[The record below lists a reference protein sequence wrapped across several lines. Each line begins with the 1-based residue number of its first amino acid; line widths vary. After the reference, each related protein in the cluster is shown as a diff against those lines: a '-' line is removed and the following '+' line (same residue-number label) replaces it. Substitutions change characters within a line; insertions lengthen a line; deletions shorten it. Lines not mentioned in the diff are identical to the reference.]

1 MNGRPPI
8 MFIIPITLWLW
19 LETPQL
25 QSTTILSF
33 EADRIANEPHKM
45 LAVAL
50 GAGVGAMIL
59 IPLCCFIN
67 HHRHHLL
74 RDPYNR
80 NSLFEKAPAKLKTG
94 TTVCSGSPF
103 EAQSPSKFLQK

>member
-1 MNGRPPI
+1 
-8 MFIIPITLWLW
+8 MFIILITLWLW
-19 LETPQL
+19 LETPQP

-33 EADRIANEPHKM
+33 EADRIANEPLKM
-45 LAVAL
+45 VAVAL

-59 IPLCCFIN
+59 IPLCCFFN
-67 HHRHHLL
+67 HHRVRLL

-80 NSLFEKAPAKLKTG
+80 NSLFEKAPAKLKTD